1 LTASSNFEFVE
12 TFKNKCKNLSH
23 EIVLRHCSLQNT
35 VTQETIS
42 DSDPGRV
49 FIYPGSS
56 GKLLSAAKRCALSL
70 STPSARGRRLA
81 VANMADIFEPPLK
94 PAIFGGDGSFDP
106 ADFFTCTFGGG
117 CPPPR
122 RCKCQKAASDLWT
135 CNFVTQ
141 SCKNKNR
148 EAKIVLD
155 RYCPGF
161 YLQLCSHKAPEL
173 KTRE

>member
-12 TFKNKCKNLSH
+12 TFKNKCKNLSYK
-23 EIVLRHCSLQNT
+23 IVLKHCSLQNT

-49 FIYPGSS
+49 LNIPRQQWQTSFS
-56 GKLLSAAKRCALSL
+56 GKALSL

-106 ADFFTCTFGGG
+106 ADFSTCTFGVGV
-117 CPPPR
+117 PPKMQVSKSGP
-122 RCKCQKAASDLWT
+122 
-135 CNFVTQ
+135 
-141 SCKNKNR
+141 
-148 EAKIVLD
+148 
-155 RYCPGF
+155 
-161 YLQLCSHKAPEL
+161 
-173 KTRE
+173 